1 MQPSTHCVFRQVMEL
16 YHGGWARGGLVGR
29 LCQGQER
36 IEDGQCWGGVGRPQD
51 EEALLM
57 KESTQPPA
65 PTVAR
70 KAQPREPLTT

>member
-1 MQPSTHCVFRQVMEL
+1 M
-16 YHGGWARGGLVGR
+16 GR

-36 IEDGQCWGGVGRPQD
+36 IEDGQCWGGVGRAQD

-65 PTVAR
+65 CRLLHCSQENPAERASHHPSIAECRDQAPPTSEEL
-70 KAQPREPLTT
+70 KGG